1 MYSEFDCRHLLLPP
15 TRILLLLSQLK
26 NLYITSILRRFD
38 RPTNCGPTM
47 ESSSSTSKRWV
58 HCHTF
63 QDTIWSPK
71 RSRPTMGSR
80 LVVQWRGKI
89 SFSSISKEK
98 SASHQKFQVLCCSAR
113 VLNPIWWLEIR
124 LQKEL
129 VNLNWI
135 HKHSFSHF
143 GKVVNTG
150 CYSSISL
157 CVLFQRKMQF
167 SNSTAFWVPPKTWK
181 SH

>member
-1 MYSEFDCRHLLLPP
+1 MYSEFDCRHLVLPP
-15 TRILLLLSQLK
+15 TRILFLLSQLK
-26 NLYITSILRRFD
+26 NLYITFLLRRFD
-38 RPTNCGPTM
+38 RPTNCGPTL

-98 SASHQKFQVLCCSAR
+98 KCISPKISSAVLLCQGSQPYLMAR
-113 VLNPIWWLEIR
+113 NYTLERTCQFELNTQTFFFSFWYSWEHWL
-124 LQKEL
+124 LLKHFL
-129 VNLNWI
+129 VCI
-135 HKHSFSHF
+135 
-143 GKVVNTG
+143 
-150 CYSSISL
+150 ISKKNA
-157 CVLFQRKMQF
+157 VQQ
-167 SNSTAFWVPPKTWK
+167 
-181 SH
+181 